1 MAWLRTSD
9 TRDWPPPRERHLDLA
24 LAGHLCPLCQH
35 LFREVSHPTF
45 PQLLCHLGFHLTHGL
60 HSGARVVKG
69 GLEAVAGFVLLL
81 HLQEISGEQEGLVIL
96 VQAGEGDEE
105 EVNQSLLVPLV
116 EVVGGEALT

>member
-1 MAWLRTSD
+1 M
-9 TRDWPPPRERHLDLA
+9 
-24 LAGHLCPLCQH
+24 
-35 LFREVSHPTF
+35 
-45 PQLLCHLGFHLTHGL
+45 
-60 HSGARVVKG
+60 VKG

-116 EVVGGEALT
+116 EVEAGEALT

>member
-1 MAWLRTSD
+1 M
-9 TRDWPPPRERHLDLA
+9 
-24 LAGHLCPLCQH
+24 
-35 LFREVSHPTF
+35 
-45 PQLLCHLGFHLTHGL
+45 
-60 HSGARVVKG
+60 VKG

>member
-1 MAWLRTSD
+1 M
-9 TRDWPPPRERHLDLA
+9 
-24 LAGHLCPLCQH
+24 
-35 LFREVSHPTF
+35 
-45 PQLLCHLGFHLTHGL
+45 
-60 HSGARVVKG
+60 VKG

-116 EVVGGEALT
+116 EVVAGEALT